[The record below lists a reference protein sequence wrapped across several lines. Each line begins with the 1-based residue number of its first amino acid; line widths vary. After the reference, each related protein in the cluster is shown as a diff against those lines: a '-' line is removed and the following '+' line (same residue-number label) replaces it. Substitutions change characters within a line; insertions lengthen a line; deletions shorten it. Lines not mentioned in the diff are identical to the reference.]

1 MDNFQAVYKILSSLE
16 AAMDCPQF
24 DISQISADKLK
35 VSDERWAR
43 YIEMM
48 IDVGYIK
55 GVRVYEDITG
65 RTCVEDKGVRI
76 TLKGL
81 EYLQENS
88 MMKRIYRTVKGIKEI
103 TPSQFD

>member
-24 DISQISADKLK
+24 DISQISAEKLK
-35 VSDERWAR
+35 VSEERWAR

-55 GVRVYEDITG
+55 GVRVYENVIGET
-65 RTCVEDKGVRI
+65 RVECGGEK
-76 TLKGL
+76 
-81 EYLQENS
+81 
-88 MMKRIYRTVKGIKEI
+88 
-103 TPSQFD
+103 

>member
-24 DISQISADKLK
+24 DISQISAEKLK
-35 VSDERWAR
+35 VSEERWAR

-55 GVRVYEDITG
+55 GVRVYENVIGET
-65 RTCVEDKGVRI
+65 RVEGKGIRI

-88 MMKRIYRTVKGIKEI
+88 MMKRIYRTVKGVKEI
-103 TPSQFD
+103 VPSQFD

>member
-1 MDNFQAVYKILSSLE
+1 MDNFQAVYKILSALE
-16 AAMDCPQF
+16 TAMDCPQF
-24 DISQISADKLK
+24 DIRQISPEKLG
-35 VSDERWAR
+35 VSNERWGR

-48 IDVGYIK
+48 ADVGYIK
-55 GVRVYEDITG
+55 GVRVYEDVIG
-65 RTCVEDKGVRI
+65 ETCVQDNGIRI

-88 MMKRIYRTVKGIKEI
+88 IMKRIYKALKGVKEI